1 VRAPRNLR
9 LPGSTTKTLWFLTGG
24 LALALIV
31 VIVVGAIRASRPPR
45 GQDVAAYVE
54 RVNKLQGLA
63 TGPLQQ
69 LNTAYADFGTPRGR
83 TPEHLNRLARGER
96 SLRTLRTQLAQAPA
110 PEKAMP
116 IRAQLLRLYDM
127 QVAFAR
133 DVALFARYLVH
144 VGAPERRAE
153 AARLKLLRAL
163 RAAQSPKEQAD
174 AFEGYAAAAG
184 AAAGLLEKLRAPAEF
199 DRARTTEV
207 ARLHQLSSGA
217 AQAARALRVGDRAA
231 IQKGISTFSRSS
243 STIVV
248 AVRQREAAIAYNRRL
263 RAIEAQRTRLARAQQ
278 RVQKSL

>member
-1 VRAPRNLR
+1 
-9 LPGSTTKTLWFLTGG
+9 LPGSTTKTLWFVTGG

-31 VIVVGAIRASRPPR
+31 VVVVGAIRASRPPR
-45 GQDVAAYVE
+45 GQAVAAYVE

-69 LNTAYADFGTPRGR
+69 LNTAYAEFGTARGR
-83 TPEHLNRLARGER
+83 TPAHLARLARGES
-96 SLRTLRTQLAQAPA
+96 SLRTLRTQLAGVQT

-116 IRAQLLRLYDM
+116 IRAELLRLFDL

-133 DVALFARYLVH
+133 DVTQFAAYLTQVA
-144 VGAPERRAE
+144 APERRAE
-153 AARLKLLRAL
+153 LGRLKLLQAL
-163 RAAQSPKEQAD
+163 HAAANPTEQAA
-174 AFEGYAAAAG
+174 AFDDYAAAASG
-184 AAAGLLEKLRAPAEF
+184 AALRLAVLRAPGEF

-207 ARLHQLSSGA
+207 ARLHQLSRGA
-217 AQAARALRVGDRAA
+217 AQAARALQLGDRAA
-231 IQKGISTFSRSS
+231 IQKAISTFSRGS
-243 STIVV
+243 STFVV